1 VQNQNFFMFVL
12 IQDKRD
18 KMETLEAIKTR
29 RSIRKFTSK
38 KISDDILRKII
49 EAGMY
54 APSARDTQ
62 SWHFIVIDERRILN
76 ELPHLHPYAEMM
88 YEAQHAILICG
99 DLNLENLVEYNGVNC
114 SAATQNM
121 MLAAHDLGVGSVW
134 LGIYPRTE
142 RMEPLTKLFELPE
155 HIVPMMLIALGYPN
169 ESPKTPERFK
179 QERIHT
185 NRW

>member
-1 VQNQNFFMFVL
+1 
-12 IQDKRD
+12 
-18 KMETLEAIKTR
+18 METLDAIKTR

-38 KISDDILRKII
+38 KISDDTLKKIL

-54 APSARDTQ
+54 APSARNTQ
-62 SWHFIVIDERRILN
+62 SWHFIVIDEKRILN
-76 ELPHLHPYAEMM
+76 ELPKLHPYADMM

-99 DLNLENLVEYNGVNC
+99 DLHMENMVEYNGVNC

-121 MLAAHDLGVGSVW
+121 MLAAHDLGIGSVW
-134 LGIYPRTE
+134 LGVYPRRE
-142 RMEPLTKLFELPE
+142 RMDPLVKLFGLPD

-169 ESPKTPERFK
+169 ESFDTPDRYHQDKVHF
-179 QERIHT
+179 